1 MRACTH
7 AALLLVIA
15 LSAAALSTEAEA
27 GPKGPTRLLF
37 QFVTNQGGADTGIAI
52 ANTTEDP
59 FGTEP
64 EAGTCTLDFFGANA
78 PSPFTTASIA
88 GGEVSVNV
96 ASSIAPGF
104 RGYIVAECTFPLAH
118 GMSFVSDVGAQ
129 NFGTATLALVL
140 PSGKRKKNESLG
152 N

>member
-1 MRACTH
+1 MRACKH

-15 LSAAALSTEAEA
+15 LSSPALSTAAEA

-37 QFVTNQGGADTGIAI
+37 QFVTNQGADTGIVI

-64 EAGTCTLDFFGANA
+64 VEGTCTLDFFGASA
-78 PSPFTTASIA
+78 PSPFTTPPIA
-88 GGEVSVNV
+88 GGAMFVNTVST
-96 ASSIAPGF
+96 IAPGF
-104 RGYIVAECTFPLAH
+104 RGYIIAECTFPLAH
-118 GMSFVSDVGAQ
+118 GMTFVSDVGVRT
-129 NFGTATLALVL
+129 FGTATLALVL